1 MTRDFGTGMFVTFAL
16 GLGVGAVA
24 ALLLAPKAGR
34 DLRDDI
40 AEGAADRLNQ
50 ARRTARKIGKQAQT
64 IVDETANQINDAV
77 AAGEIAYNNAK
88 NA

>member
-1 MTRDFGTGMFVTFAL
+1 MTRDFGTEMFVTFAL

-64 IVDETANQINDAV
+64 IVDETADQINDAV

>member
-1 MTRDFGTGMFVTFAL
+1 MTRYFRTEMFVTFAL
-16 GLGVGAVA
+16 GLGVGAVT

-50 ARRTARKIGKQAQT
+50 AGRTARKIGKQAQT
-64 IVDETANQINDAV
+64 IVDETSVQINDAV
-77 AAGEIAYNNAK
+77 AAGEIAYNTAK

>member
-64 IVDETANQINDAV
+64 IVDETADQINDAV
-77 AAGEIAYNNAK
+77 GAGEIAYNNAK